1 MKRNFM
7 LICLF
12 AILAY
17 SVFAEKITVLAYAD
31 IPFGNEGS
39 LFKNTVAMFK
49 KYYPNIEVEFLSV
62 DQQGGST
69 ITMDSLLAS
78 GDAPNIYFDSQVR
91 TGKYLVPEYALDL
104 KTYIHDLNKYDQEV
118 LTPFIKKGRLLGLPA
133 PGSSQGMFVNLD
145 VMKEVGYTVPENW
158 TISDFLKMAELIKQ
172 KYNGKK
178 FATGMFAANQS
189 GDYLLNNWFASF
201 GVSFYQNGDY
211 NNPVMANTG
220 GAKVFEFYQTL
231 MKNGYIHPNSANL
244 TDDDYIMQWMKGEI
258 VATAFF
264 PTWCKAYFDSALS
277 QGLIKKIP
285 EYKIVSF
292 PRAPGVDKVPT
303 YTNSYGIVV
312 HKTGT
317 KLDEISARFVEYF
330 NSASNQE
337 FQAKYQNNTPNRIDA
352 KYNPTDVGII
362 AVDKLV
368 KENGVM
374 DVGLSDPRF
383 PERRAL
389 QYPILQKVLNFKI
402 TPEKAIIEYQN
413 AMKKVK

>member
-1 MKRNFM
+1 M
-7 LICLF
+7 LVC
-12 AILAY
+12 

-39 LFKNTVAMFK
+39 LFKNTVEMFHK
-49 KYYPNIEVEFLSV
+49 DYPDIEVEFLSV

-69 ITMDSLLAS
+69 ITIDSLIAS
-78 GDAPNIYFDSQVR
+78 GEAPNIYFDSQVR
-91 TGKYLVPEYALDL
+91 TGKYLVPEYALDI
-104 KTYIHDLNKYDQEV
+104 KTYIRDIGKYDQEV
-118 LTPFIKKGRLLGLPA
+118 LIPFVKKGKLLGLPA
-133 PGSSQGMFVNLD
+133 PGSSQGMFINLD
-145 VMKEVGYTVPENW
+145 VMKEIGFNVKDDW
-158 TISDFLKMAELIKQ
+158 TISDFLKMAELVKQ

-189 GDYLLNNWFASF
+189 GDYLINNWYASF
-201 GVSFYQNGDY
+201 GVKFYENGNYD
-211 NNPVMANTG
+211 NPVMATTG
-220 GAKVFEFYQTL
+220 GAKVYDFFQML

-292 PRAPGVDKVPT
+292 PRVPGVDKVPT
-303 YTNSYGIVV
+303 YTNSYGIVI

-317 KLDEISARFVEYF
+317 KIDAISARFVEYF
-330 NSASNQE
+330 NSASNQSL
-337 FQAKYQNNTPNRIDA
+337 QAKYQNNTPNRSDA
-352 KYNPTDVGII
+352 EYDPTDSNII
-362 AVDKLV
+362 AVDSLV
-368 KENGVM
+368 KKNGVM

-402 TPEKAIIEYQN
+402 TPEKAILEYQN
-413 AMKKVK
+413 AMKKIK